1 MSTAVLMAVLVVPA
15 LLVGSFL
22 NTVIVRVPAK
32 ESLLGPSRCPLCD
45 HEIRWS
51 DQIPVLSWVLLRAR
65 CRHCQGSIPV
75 GYPLVEVANLVLW
88 LIMAWKVGETW
99 GGSIALLVPMLALS
113 SVLLALSVIDLEL
126 YILPNRI
133 TYPAILA
140 SMVGIP
146 IVAYMATDNATT
158 FIARAYVGGLVYAG
172 FLTVTL
178 IAYELIVRREAMGIG
193 DVKLSL
199 LLGMWLA
206 FVHPI
211 LVLWGLILASV
222 LGVVVGLVVMVVRRE
237 SKPYPFGPWLA
248 IGALLAIVLSEQ
260 LTG

>member
-1 MSTAVLMAVLVVPA
+1 MSTATLMAVLVIPA

-32 ESLLGPSRCPLCD
+32 ESVLGPSRCPLCD
-45 HEIRWS
+45 EPIRWS
-51 DQIPVLSWVLLRAR
+51 DQIPLVSWVMLKGR
-65 CRHCQGSIPV
+65 CRNCDGTIPA
-75 GYPLVEVANLVLW
+75 GYPLVELANLVLW
-88 LIMAWKVGETW
+88 LAMAWKVGESW
-99 GGSIALLVPMLALS
+99 GGSIVLLIPMLALS

-140 SMVGIP
+140 SLVGIP
-146 IVAYMATDNATT
+146 IVAYLATDNATT
-158 FIARAYVGGLVYAG
+158 FIARAYVGGIAYSG
-172 FLTVTL
+172 FLAFTL

-193 DVKLSL
+193 DVKLAA

-222 LGVVVGLVVMVVRRE
+222 LGVLVGVVVLVVRRQ

-248 IGALLAIVLSEQ
+248 IGALMAILLSEQ